1 MKYLKYF
8 NSHTQR
14 ESFQENNNDRTLVHF
29 CEDRNHLH
37 YQNCSQ
43 DINDTPQDPST
54 PVVENGFNITSI
66 LEGFNSML
74 NINNPN
80 IIEDNLNYIKD
91 FYNLPVEGASVFGE
105 NIEYPIIGVS
115 EQSIE
120 FPYYDSGEES
130 GSWGEPKI
138 DPCIIPINGLSN
150 TSGRFCMGYSLV
162 EDYWLDN
169 SIEANSTFNSII
181 SNNTPIYVY
190 LYINSFLHGNKTFG
204 VKLIPIEYSSDNE
217 TNSIIYMSLPE
228 LEIPQDHSYDPVS
241 SMTNTDAPI
250 IFALRNGYELKVIL
264 PFQQFTHT
272 HKNIINNGGLPES
285 PYFEPT
291 S

>member
-43 DINDTPQDPST
+43 DVNDTPQEPST
-54 PVVENGFNITSI
+54 PSIENGFNITSI

-80 IIEDNLNYIKD
+80 IIDDNLNYIKD
-91 FYNLPVEGASVFGE
+91 FYNLPVEGASAFGE
-105 NIEYPIIGVS
+105 NVSYPTIGVS

-120 FPYYDSGEES
+120 FPYYEEGESSGY
-130 GSWGEPKI
+130 GEPKI
-138 DPCIIPINGLSN
+138 DPCIISINSLSN
-150 TSGRFCMGYSLV
+150 TAGRFCMGYSLV

-169 SIEANSTFNSII
+169 SIEASSIFNSII

-190 LYINSFLHGNKTFG
+190 LYTNSFLLGDDMAG
-204 VKLIPIEYSSDNE
+204 VKLIPIEYGSNNE
-217 TNSIIYMSLPE
+217 SNYIIYMSLPE
-228 LEIPQDHSYDPVS
+228 LEIPQDHSYDSVI
-241 SMTNTDAPI
+241 SMTNMDAPI
-250 IFALRNGYELKVIL
+250 IFAIRQGYELKVIF
-264 PFQQFTHT
+264 PFQQFSHT
-272 HKNIINNGGLPES
+272 HKNIVIDDGGGR
-285 PYFEPT
+285 Y
-291 S
+291 